1 MNNNLDFLN
10 FISKNAEMGFT
21 SINDLIDEIE
31 DENFKKIIKKQKE
44 KYEEI
49 YDEASK
55 LIDKYDEEQK
65 GVTPMEKFSSYIM
78 IKMNLLA
85 DKSINHIAEMM
96 IKGSNMGIIDIRK
109 KLNSYDE
116 IDKKVN
122 HLGEKLLE
130 TEENNIEQLKP
141 FLKEKK

>member
-1 MNNNLDFLN
+1 MNNNLEFLN

-21 SINDLIDEIE
+21 SIKDLIDIIE
-31 DENFKKIIKKQKE
+31 DEELKKIIEKQQE

-49 YDEASK
+49 YNEASE
-55 LIDKYDEEQK
+55 LIDKYDEDQK
-65 GVTPMEKFSSYIM
+65 GVSPMEKFTSYIM
-78 IKMNLLA
+78 IKMSLLT
-85 DKSINHIAEMM
+85 DKSTNHIAEMM

-122 HLGEKLLE
+122 RLGEKLLE
-130 TEENNIEQLKP
+130 TEENNIEKLKP
-141 FLKEKK
+141 FLKEK